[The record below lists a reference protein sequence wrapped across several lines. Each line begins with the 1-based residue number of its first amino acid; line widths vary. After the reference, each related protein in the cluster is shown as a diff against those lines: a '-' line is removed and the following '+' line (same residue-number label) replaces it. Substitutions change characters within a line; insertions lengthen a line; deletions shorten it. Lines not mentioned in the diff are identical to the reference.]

1 MRWSI
6 GREGWVAEARRI
18 ISPNYDERPKY
29 ETVHL
34 LVIHAIS
41 LPADQFGGLDI
52 HRLFTNTLNP
62 QDHSSY
68 ESLKDLRVS
77 AHFLIRRTG
86 ELVQYVSCLKRAW
99 HAGQSVWQGQGNCN
113 DFSIG
118 IELEGSEQQVFTEP
132 QYEVL
137 LSLKKALWA
146 RYPMRAIAG
155 HEHIAPTRKTD
166 PGPFFEWKRFEND
179 NYAVY

>member
-6 GREGWVAEARRI
+6 RQDGWVTEARKI
-18 ISPNYDERPKY
+18 VSPNYDERPKY
-29 ETVHL
+29 QTIHL

-41 LPADQFGGLDI
+41 LPADQFGGPDI

-62 QDHSSY
+62 SDHPSY
-68 ESLKDLRVS
+68 ESLKDLKVS

-99 HAGQSVWQGQGNCN
+99 HAGQSTWKGQSQCN

-118 IELEGSEQQVFTEP
+118 IEMEGSDRQVFTQA

-137 LSLKKALWA
+137 LSLKNSLWA
-146 RYPMRAIAG
+146 RYPLQAVVG

-166 PGPFFEWKRFEND
+166 PGPFFEWARVEGD
-179 NYAVY
+179 S